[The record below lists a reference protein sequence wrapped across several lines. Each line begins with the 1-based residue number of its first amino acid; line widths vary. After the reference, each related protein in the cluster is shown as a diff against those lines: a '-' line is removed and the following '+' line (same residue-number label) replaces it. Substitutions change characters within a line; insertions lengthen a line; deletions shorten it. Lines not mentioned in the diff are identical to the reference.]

1 MEIFLALNRCIE
13 IGFSRISERLFEGW
27 RTWLWMFPPVL
38 YGFYVFF
45 IEKPVVFTG
54 LFFAWFFY
62 PHVGYLNESVEAQI
76 VSHQDQFLCNRNR
89 VIVATSLSE
98 IISQF
103 FSTTEAIY
111 FLFTIGSLCLLY
123 QLLIS
128 ALESCSAIRLV
139 DCKGPSLFAKV
150 GKMQIAKWMLKLL
163 ATSNENGSLSFYG
176 EFLTI

>member
-13 IGFSRISERLFEGW
+13 IGFSRISEWLFEGW

-76 VSHQDQFLCNRNR
+76 VSHQDQFLFNRNR
-89 VIVATSLSE
+89 VIVATSLRSE
-98 IISQF
+98 IFHNFSVLPKRSTF
-103 FSTTEAIY
+103 FPQLARRVY
-111 FLFTIGSLCLLY
+111 FTNYLSLLWNRV
-123 QLLIS
+123 QLSDWWI
-128 ALESCSAIRLV
+128 A
-139 DCKGPSLFAKV
+139 KGPHSL
-150 GKMQIAKWMLKLL
+150 QKWEKCK
-163 ATSNENGSLSFYG
+163 
-176 EFLTI
+176 